1 MSSITVDVRLRPVRF
16 AFLVR
21 PEDARRTLEIFRIC
35 TCLWGGKYNPIVP
48 YFKRIPQWWERKGY
62 RFESARQIVN
72 GYLDFFEPDFLV
84 ESEKGLS
91 NGLGF
96 NPKRVLQLSDVL
108 VHAGDRNKHGRGL
121 GVFDLYKEL
130 YRKEF
135 QFVRRH
141 KHNIVDVRP
150 KDRSFELFTGCVFGS
165 FPKSKNLDYLRQ
177 AFKDA
182 FDPEQ
187 VTLDT
192 TTFQKL
198 HKSGYTSALQIGHA
212 KIDVQYID
220 HSDPALFVLNAH
232 EPRDLIDFWNL
243 RAVRREVVAI
253 PMQWLD
259 DVSDFCKDLI
269 KRAHRPLQGNPHG
282 VMVRA
287 TVMFSRSIPEN
298 QVEDLHKKYFFV
310 DQQGANELQPWYP
323 PIWRPSPRF
332 VVKTTRPMLTAE
344 GKSTDVQIT
353 DDKADIRF
361 EPLNVDFAPKY
372 GNDYRWANV
381 VRLRAWGSTDRVAT
395 TFPCNYRN
403 PSFPRLG
410 IGGEHLLPTAEG
422 LVFFPKYHGVHQ
434 HWTLPDGTTAIN
446 DWLKASMISVRLSDP
461 GRATQ
466 QIIQTLGGFWGVRS
480 IASLGIIELLNA
492 MTRKPISRSAHYA
505 EFRDKVHN
513 AIRGDDLWRGKEH
526 ETLVE
531 RNAVQLGLEL
541 KCSKCGSWSW
551 YSVKQL
557 DYTLMCDLCLKQFNF
572 PIIAPS
578 SSKNSRWA
586 YRVIGPFAL
595 PNYAGGG
602 YAASLAIRF
611 FSEVVGS
618 FDRSHVTW
626 SAGQELILP
635 ADKKVEA
642 DFILWY
648 QRKQIL
654 EPDYPTEVVFGEA
667 KSLGKDVFK
676 DDDVDRMKVLAKA
689 FPGAVLV
696 FATLKEAAQIS
707 KNEISRIR
715 KLAEWGRYYDRANRR
730 TRAPVILLT
739 GTELFTPHYLQESW
753 KSKGGKRAAL
763 IGPGHVDISHLPTLA
778 DITQQV
784 YLDMPSYHEWLEARW
799 KKRAER
805 RKQRAKQAQATA
817 TV

>member
-35 TCLWGGKYNPIVP
+35 TCLWGGKYNPIIP
-48 YFKRIPQWWERKGY
+48 FFRRIPRWWEREGY
-62 RFESARQIVN
+62 RFESASQIVN

-96 NPKRVLQLSDVL
+96 HPERILQLSDVL
-108 VHAGDRNKHGRGL
+108 VRAGDRSKHGHGL

-130 YRKEF
+130 YKKEF

-141 KHNIVDVRP
+141 KHNIVDVRSA
-150 KDRSFELFTGCVFGS
+150 DHFFELFSGCVFGS
-165 FPKSKNLDYLRQ
+165 FPKSKNLDYIQR

-187 VTLDT
+187 VILDAK
-192 TTFQKL
+192 TFEKL

-212 KIDVQYID
+212 KIDVRYND

-232 EPRDLIDFWNL
+232 EPKDLIDFWNL
-243 RAVRREVVAI
+243 RAVRREVMAI

-259 DVSDFCKDLI
+259 DISDFCKDLI
-269 KRAHRPLQGNPHG
+269 KRAHRPLLGNPHG
-282 VMVRA
+282 VMIRA

-298 QVEDLHKKYFFV
+298 QVEDLHKKYFLV
-310 DQQGANELQPWYP
+310 DQQGANVLQTWYP
-323 PIWRPSPRF
+323 PIWRPSSRF
-332 VVKTTRPMLTAE
+332 VVRTTRPMLTAE
-344 GKSTDVQIT
+344 EKRTDVQIT

-361 EPLNVDFAPKY
+361 EPLNVDFATKY

-381 VRLRAWGSTDRVAT
+381 VRLSTWSSTNRVAT
-395 TFPCNYRN
+395 VFPCNYRN

-410 IGGEHLLPTAEG
+410 FGGEPLLPTAEG
-422 LVFFPKYHGVHQ
+422 LVFFSKYHRVNQ
-434 HWTLPDGTTAIN
+434 QWTLPDGTTAIN
-446 DWLKASMISVRLSDP
+446 DWFKTSMISARLSDS

-480 IASLGIIELLNA
+480 IASLGVIELLNE
-492 MTRKPISRSAHYA
+492 MTRKPISRSVHYA
-505 EFRDKVHN
+505 EFKNKVHN
-513 AIRGDDLWRGKEH
+513 AIKDDPWQGNAY
-526 ETLVE
+526 ETLIE

-541 KCSKCGSWSW
+541 KCPRCGSWSW
-551 YSVKQL
+551 YSVKQA
-557 DYTLMCDLCLKQFNF
+557 DYILTCELCLKQFNF
-572 PIIAPS
+572 PIIDPGS
-578 SSKNSRWA
+578 SENSKWA

-595 PNYAGGG
+595 PNYAVGG

-611 FSEVVGS
+611 FSTVIGS
-618 FDRSHVTW
+618 LDRSDVTW
-626 SAGQELILP
+626 SSGQEMVLP

-648 QRKQIL
+648 QRKQLL
-654 EPDYPTEVVFGEA
+654 EQDYLTEVVFGEA

-676 DDDVDRMKVLAKA
+676 DDDVDRMKVLAET

-696 FATLKEAAQIS
+696 FATLKEASQLS
-707 KNEISRIR
+707 KNEILRIR
-715 KLAEWGRYYDRANRR
+715 KLAEWGRNYDRANRR

-763 IGPGHVDISHLPTLA
+763 IEPGYVDIGHLPTLA

-784 YLDMPSYHEWLEARW
+784 YLNMPSYHEWSEARW
-799 KKRAER
+799 KNRAAR
-805 RKQRAKQAQATA
+805 RKQSAK
-817 TV
+817 

>member
-21 PEDARRTLEIFRIC
+21 PDDARRTLEIFRIC
-35 TCLWGGKYNPIVP
+35 TCLWGGKYNPIIP
-48 YFKRIPQWWERKGY
+48 FFKRIPQWWDRKGY
-62 RFESARQIVN
+62 RFESASQIVN
-72 GYLDFFEPDFLV
+72 GYLDFFEPDFIV

-96 NPKRVLQLSDVL
+96 NPERVLQLSDVL
-108 VHAGDRNKHGRGL
+108 VRTGDRSKRGHGL

-130 YRKEF
+130 YKKEF

-150 KDRSFELFTGCVFGS
+150 KDRSFELFAGCVFGS
-165 FPKSKNLDYLRQ
+165 FPKTKNLDYFQQ

-187 VTLDT
+187 VSLDAK
-192 TTFQKL
+192 TFQKL
-198 HKSGYTSALQIGHA
+198 HKSGYTSALKMGHA
-212 KIDVQYID
+212 KVDIRYND

-232 EPRDLIDFWNL
+232 EPKDLIDFWNL
-243 RAVRREVVAI
+243 RAVRQEVMAI

-269 KRAHRPLQGNPHG
+269 RRAHRPLPGNPHG
-282 VMVRA
+282 VMIRA
-287 TVMFSRSIPEN
+287 TVMFSRSVTEN
-298 QVEDLHKKYFFV
+298 QVKDLHQKYFLI
-310 DQQGANELQPWYP
+310 DQQGANVLQPWYP

-332 VVKTTRPMLTAE
+332 VVRTTRPMLTAE
-344 GKSTDVQIT
+344 EKSTDIQIT
-353 DDKADIRF
+353 DDDDKADIRF
-361 EPLNVDFAPKY
+361 EPLNVDFAAKY
-372 GNDYRWANV
+372 GNDHRWANV
-381 VRLRAWGSTDRVAT
+381 VRLRAWSSTDRVAT

-403 PSFPRLG
+403 PSFPCLSLG
-410 IGGEHLLPTAEG
+410 AEYLLPTTEG
-422 LVFFPKYHGVHQ
+422 LVFFPKYHRLNQ

-446 DWLKASMISVRLSDP
+446 DWFKASKVSAQLSDS

-480 IASLGIIELLNA
+480 IASLGVIELLNE

-505 EFRDKVHN
+505 EFKNKIHN
-513 AIRGDDLWRGKEH
+513 AKKDDALWRGKEY
-526 ETLVE
+526 ETLVS

-541 KCSKCGSWSW
+541 RCSKCGSWSW

-557 DYTLMCDLCLKQFNF
+557 DYTLTCDLCLKQFNF
-572 PIIAPS
+572 PTMAPAS
-578 SSKNSRWA
+578 SENSKWA

-595 PNYAGGG
+595 PNYAAGG
-602 YAASLAIRF
+602 YAASLTIRF

-618 FDRSHVTW
+618 FDRSDVTW
-626 SAGQELILP
+626 SSGQELMLP
-635 ADKKVEA
+635 TGKKVEA

-648 QRKQIL
+648 QRKEMLQL
-654 EPDYPTEVVFGEA
+654 DHPTEVVIGEA

-676 DDDVDRMKVLAKA
+676 DDDIDRMKALAEA
-689 FPGAVLV
+689 FPGSVLV
-696 FATLKEAAQIS
+696 FATLKEAAQLS
-707 KNEISRIR
+707 KDELSRIR
-715 KLAEWGRYYDRANRR
+715 KLAEWGRDYDRANRR

-753 KSKGGKRAAL
+753 KSKGGKRAVL
-763 IGPGHVDISHLPTLA
+763 MGPGYVDTSHLPTLA
-778 DITQQV
+778 DFTQQV
-784 YLDMPSYHEWLEARW
+784 YLDMPSYYEWSEAKW

-805 RKQRAKQAQATA
+805 RKQRAKQN
-817 TV
+817 V

>member
-1 MSSITVDVRLRPVRF
+1 MSSVNVDVRLRPVRF

-48 YFKRIPQWWERKGY
+48 FFKRIPQWWERKGY

-96 NPKRVLQLSDVL
+96 NPERVLPLSDIL
-108 VHAGDRNKHGRGL
+108 VHAGDRNKQGHGL
-121 GVFDLYKEL
+121 GVFDLYNEL

-150 KDRSFELFTGCVFGS
+150 KDRSFELFAGCVFGS
-165 FPKSKNLDYLRQ
+165 FPKSKSLEYVRR
-177 AFKDA
+177 AFKDV
-182 FDPEQ
+182 FDPQ
-187 VTLDT
+187 HVALDA
-192 TTFQKL
+192 TTFQGL
-198 HKSGYTSALQIGHA
+198 HKSGHTSALQIGHA
-212 KIDVQYID
+212 KIYVHYID
-220 HSDPALFVLNAH
+220 HSNPALFVLNAH
-232 EPRDLIDFWNL
+232 EPRDLIDYWNL
-243 RAVRREVVAI
+243 RAVRREVMAI

-259 DVSDFCKDLI
+259 ELSGFCRDLI
-269 KRAHRPLQGNPHG
+269 KRAHRPLPGNPHG
-282 VMVRA
+282 VMIRA

-298 QVEDLHKKYFFV
+298 QVEDLHKRYFCV
-310 DQQGANELQPWYP
+310 DQPGANVLQSSYP

-332 VVKTTRPMLTAE
+332 VVRTTRPVLTAE
-344 GKSTDVQIT
+344 EKHTDVQIT
-353 DDKADIRF
+353 DDKADIRL
-361 EPLNVDFAPKY
+361 EPLNVDFAAKY
-372 GNDYRWANV
+372 GNDNRWANV
-381 VRLRAWGSTDRVAT
+381 VRLSAWSSTDRVAT

-403 PSFPRLG
+403 PSYPRLVL
-410 IGGEHLLPTAEG
+410 GGEHLLPTAEG
-422 LVFFPKYHGVHQ
+422 LVFFSKYHGIHQ
-434 HWTLPDGTTAIN
+434 YWSLPDGTTAIN
-446 DWLKASMISVRLSDP
+446 DWFKACKISARLSDS

-480 IASLGIIELLNA
+480 IASLGVIELLNE
-492 MTRKPISRSAHYA
+492 MTRKPISRSVPYA
-505 EFRDKVHN
+505 EFKNKIHN
-513 AIRGDDLWRGKEH
+513 ATKDDERWRGKEY

-541 KCSKCGSWSW
+541 KCPKCGNWSW
-551 YSVKQL
+551 YSIKQV
-557 DYTLMCDLCLKQFNF
+557 DYTLTCDLCLKQFTF
-572 PIIAPS
+572 PIIDPGS
-578 SSKNSRWA
+578 NKNSKWA

-611 FSEVVGS
+611 FAEVVSS

-626 SAGQELILP
+626 SSGQELILP
-635 ADKKVEA
+635 ADRKVEA

-667 KSLGKDVFK
+667 KSLGKEVFK
-676 DDDVDRMKVLAKA
+676 DDDVDRMKVLAEA

-696 FATLKEAAQIS
+696 FATLKEAAQLS

-715 KLAEWGRYYDRANRR
+715 KLAEWGRDYDRENHR

-739 GTELFTPHYLQESW
+739 GTELFTPYYLQESW
-753 KSKGGKRAAL
+753 KSKGDKRAAL
-763 IGPGHVDISHLPTLA
+763 IEPGYIDISHLPTLA
-778 DITQQV
+778 DFTQQV
-784 YLDMPSYHEWLEARW
+784 YLDMPSYHEWSEARW
-799 KKRAER
+799 KKRVER
-805 RKQRAKQAQATA
+805 RKQRAKQVKA
-817 TV
+817 TVTE